1 MAKDMAYSVKR
12 QQLLGILV
20 YYSRTVWSLKRN
32 FLEIKFT
39 ALTHFFRGCKEENTS
54 VFARWLSQLVR
65 FSVVKLIYLC
75 LNTRFDMYIIFTAN
89 YSFSRR

>member
-39 ALTHFFRGCKEENTS
+39 ALTHFFRDVNEENTS

-65 FSVVKLIYLC
+65 FSGEINLLMFKY
-75 LNTRFDMYIIFTAN
+75 
-89 YSFSRR
+89 